1 MERVV
6 ITGCSKGIGRALCDE
21 FMRAGWEV
29 IASARN
35 PGETW
40 LENAGAENRNLRVV
54 DLDVTD
60 NTSVTLAAQAVSDL
74 GGPVDVLINN
84 AAIFPGD
91 GDETLEK
98 MDLAWFGEAFETNV
112 TGVARVTRAF
122 LPLLRQSKRPRIV
135 NISSGA
141 GSISAKDDFRYYPY
155 SVSKAA
161 LNMLTRA
168 MAMELQPD
176 GIIVV
181 PVSPGWVR
189 TEMGGENAPL
199 TPRESAAA
207 LYRTTCALDSTQ
219 AGKFLARDGSAPEY
233 DW

>member
-1 MERVV
+1 MERIL
-6 ITGCSKGIGRALCDE
+6 ITGCSKGIGRALCEE
-21 FMRAGWEV
+21 FARAGWEV

-35 PGETW
+35 PAETW
-40 LENAGAENRNLRVV
+40 LESAGEENRNLRVV

-60 NTSVTLAAQAVSDL
+60 DASVTLAAQAISEF

-84 AAIFPGD
+84 AAVFPGE

-98 MDLAWFGEAFETNV
+98 VDLAWFGEAFETNV

-122 LPLLRQSKRPRIV
+122 LPLLRRSKCPRIV

-141 GSISAKDDFRYYPY
+141 GSISAKDDFSYYPY

-168 MAMELQPD
+168 MAMELRPE
-176 GIIVV
+176 GIVVV

-199 TPRESAAA
+199 TPEESAAA
-207 LYRTTCALDSTQ
+207 LYRMTCALDSTQ
-219 AGKFLARDGSAPEY
+219 AGEFLARDGSASEY